1 MRVRLLALLA
11 LLLVLPVGTP
21 GCDLTASDTSDV
33 TGSWTGSALLPNG
46 FAASADL
53 SQSGT
58 TVGGTLRISGVFA
71 ATDLSG
77 DIDDLGRLSW
87 TLQSGYERWSGILS
101 IDEAEDRMEG
111 SINLDAGSCPD
122 TRGASGTLRLAR
134 SSG

>member
-1 MRVRLLALLA
+1 MPCLRFALLLALLA
-11 LLLVLPVGTP
+11 GTS
-21 GCDLTASDTSDV
+21 GCDLTASDTPDLA
-33 TGSWTGSALLPNG
+33 GSWVGSALLPNG
-46 FAASADL
+46 FTASATL
-53 SQSGT
+53 SQAGA

-71 ATDLSG
+71 PTDLSG

-87 TLQSGYERWSGILS
+87 TLQSGCERWSGTLS

-122 TRGASGTLRLAR
+122 TRGASGTLRLER